1 MPPRFRPPRFLIR
14 ERAAPRPTQPAQL
27 EITCYHCA
35 RPSTHS
41 AHAET
46 GSCPHCARH
55 LRFGDHRIEHEHW
68 GTSVLTT
75 GSVHITPAGAVRANL
90 VVCARDLVIE
100 GTVHA
105 MCLVGGRATIA
116 RGAVIHGGIRTA
128 SLDLEPG
135 AIIRSCLIETRSRA
149 LGTVDLDHA
158 ARSAPGK
165 GPLARPDIEPT
176 VRPAAPDPQ
185 IAARLIRTR
194 TGLKRAGA
202 DHTSARAVS

>member
-14 ERAAPRPTQPAQL
+14 ERATPRPAQPAQHD
-27 EITCYHCA
+27 ITCYHCA
-35 RPSTHS
+35 RTSTHS
-41 AHAET
+41 AFAET

-55 LRFGDHRIEHEHW
+55 LRFGDHCIEHEHW
-68 GTSVLTT
+68 GTSILTT
-75 GSVHITPAGAVRANL
+75 GSVHITPAGAVHANL

-100 GTVHA
+100 GAVHA

-116 RGAVIHGGIRTA
+116 RGATVLGGIRTA
-128 SLDLEPG
+128 TLDLQPG
-135 AIIRSCLIETRSRA
+135 ATLRSCLIETRSRA
-149 LGTVDLDHA
+149 LGTVDLEHA

-165 GPLARPDIEPT
+165 GPLAQADIEPT

-194 TGLKRAGA
+194 TGLKQAGA
-202 DHTSARAVS
+202 GHAAARAVS